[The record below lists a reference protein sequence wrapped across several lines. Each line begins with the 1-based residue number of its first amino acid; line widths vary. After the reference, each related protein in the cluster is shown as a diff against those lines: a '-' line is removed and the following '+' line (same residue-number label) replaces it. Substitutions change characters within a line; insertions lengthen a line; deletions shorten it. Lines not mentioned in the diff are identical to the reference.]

1 MRERERELIAALA
14 EGSLEDETEARALLE
29 ASPEARAEYQLQR
42 HALEAL
48 STASPT
54 EMTDLE
60 RARLH
65 GELWTR
71 LRAEKAKTR
80 STVGIYGWS
89 LAAAALF
96 VVVGLA
102 AVLGG
107 GLLGGQG
114 AATDTFEEIASGLS
128 DTTAAA
134 EMATEETQAGEE
146 AEAFAAGDSESA
158 AVTEEA
164 QDYFE
169 EEATRLRSDESLGRA
184 ADGGDEDSGCLERAE
199 LFDHE
204 VVDVVGEDP
213 AALVEGRYLAAV
225 PAGAEIEP
233 ATPIHFVDSDTCEL
247 VYTAG

>member
-1 MRERERELIAALA
+1 MHERERELIAALA

-42 HALEAL
+42 RALEAL

-71 LRAEKAKTR
+71 LRTEKAKTR
-80 STVGIYGWS
+80 STTGIYGWS

-107 GLLGGQG
+107 GVLGGRD
-114 AATDTFEEIASGLS
+114 AAMDTFEEIASGLS
-128 DTTAAA
+128 DTTAADD
-134 EMATEETQAGEE
+134 MATEETQAGED
-146 AEAFAAGDSESA
+146 AEAFAAGDGA
-158 AVTEEA
+158 AASLPRDVEE
-164 QDYFE
+164 YFE
-169 EEATRLRSDESLGRA
+169 EEADRLRGEGSLDRSAGR
-184 ADGGDEDSGCLERAE
+184 DEDLDCLTRAG
-199 LFDHE
+199 LADHE
-204 VVDVVGEDP
+204 VADVVGEDP
-213 AALVEGRYLAAV
+213 AAPVEGRYLAAV
-225 PAGAEIEP
+225 PTGVEIEL